1 MRRSIVILAALG
13 LLAAACGGADEG
25 DGGGEVTEQAATSES
40 AVETSEG
47 TEAAD
52 GSEMAM
58 AGCDP
63 LPVKEPG
70 VLTVAAEYPYYEPFL
85 IGEQS
90 DPTGFEADLINGIA
104 EHLGVDVAWENIA
117 FDQLYA
123 PGPKQWDVGV
133 SEITITEERDEVVD
147 FSEPYFEAN
156 QGILVQADGDFADA
170 TSTEDLADARFGAEA
185 GTTGLDYVRENVNPQ
200 QPVSEFDTTEAAA
213 QALKVGTIDVQVID
227 VPIAIGVRDGS
238 DDVALEVIG
247 QFVTDEEYGL
257 TMDEGSDLK
266 SCIDEAITA
275 MDAAGDLQASQDEW
289 FPGTTDLPVFEP
301 AA

>member
-1 MRRSIVILAALG
+1 
-13 LLAAACGGADEG
+13 
-25 DGGGEVTEQAATSES
+25 
-40 AVETSEG
+40 
-47 TEAAD
+47 
-52 GSEMAM
+52 
-58 AGCDP
+58 
-63 LPVKEPG
+63 

-133 SEITITEERDEVVD
+133 SEITITEERDQVVD

-156 QGILVQADGDFADA
+156 QGILVQADGDYADA
-170 TSTEDLADARFGAEA
+170 TSTEDLADAMFGAEA
-185 GTTGLDYVRENVNPQ
+185 GTTGLDYVRENVQPQ
-200 QPVSEFDTTEAAA
+200 QPISEFDTTDAAA
-213 QALKVGTIDVQVID
+213 QALKSGTIDVQVID

-247 QFVTDEEYGL
+247 QFVTDEQYGL

-266 SCIDEAITA
+266 PCIDEAITA
-275 MDAAGDLQASQDEW
+275 MDTAGDLQASQDEW